1 MQMNETIVLDP
12 KVTPC
17 KESVNTSVNILLP
30 QEVLDTFA
38 KISKNLQPIIELAE
52 MLGLL
57 AERLMERV
65 NDSLES
71 LFKFL
76 SEIITMLEP
85 IEDCCASL
93 YEVLET
99 LQQAQMVYNP
109 SIYTDPGPLPS
120 LDDFEIYEKP
130 ENNNPDFVE
139 YQTIFHFHYL
149 LSFYGYLVQ
158 IKDFCEVIFFYLP
171 LLGMNLINEQPSQVI
186 NVDVHIHIDSPKSLQ
201 DNDIDMIDEFINES
215 LLQEL

>member
-1 MQMNETIVLDP
+1 MNETITLDP

-17 KESVNTSVNILLP
+17 KESVNPSVNILFP
-30 QEVLDTFA
+30 QEVFDTIA
-38 KISKNLQPIIELAE
+38 KISETLQPIIGLAE

-57 AERLMERV
+57 AERLIERL

-76 SEIITMLEP
+76 SEIITMIDP
-85 IEDCCASL
+85 IEDYCTSL
-93 YEVLET
+93 YEKLET

-120 LDDFEIYEKP
+120 LDDFEIYEEP
-130 ENNNPDFVE
+130 ENNNHDFVE
-139 YQTIFHFHYL
+139 YHTIFHFHYL

-158 IKDFCEVIFFYLP
+158 IKDFCEVILFYLP

-201 DNDIDMIDEFINES
+201 DNNIDMIDEFINES

>member
-1 MQMNETIVLDP
+1 MQMIETIVLDP
-12 KVTPC
+12 KANSC
-17 KESVNTSVNILLP
+17 KEPIKTSGNMPLLP
-30 QEVLDTFA
+30 QEVLDTLA
-38 KISKNLQPIIELAE
+38 KISENFQPIIELSE
-52 MLGLL
+52 MLGAL
-57 AERLMERV
+57 AKSV

-71 LFKFL
+71 LFEFL

-99 LQQAQMVYNP
+99 FQPAQMVYNP

-120 LDDFEIYEKP
+120 LDDFEICEEP
-130 ENNNPDFVE
+130 ENNNRDFVE
-139 YQTIFHFHYL
+139 YHTIFHFHYL

-171 LLGMNLINEQPSQVI
+171 LLGMSLINEQPSQVI